1 MIVTVTINPSLDYY
15 VSVKQFRLG
24 ATNRTTSELLLPGG
38 KGINV
43 STVLST
49 LGVQNEAVYFSAG
62 FVGEEI
68 TRLLKENGI
77 RTFPIRVQEGCSR
90 LNLKLRTEEDVVEGT
105 ELNGMGPQIPEEKL
119 QELMKYLATLGEEDT
134 LVLGGT
140 VPASLPATI
149 YRDILGQVK
158 APRVVVDATKD
169 LLLDTLPHHPFL
181 IKPNHHE
188 LGELFGEDPDPGTPE
203 GRADII
209 SFMKKLREKGAR
221 NVLCSM
227 GPEGA
232 ILLTEEDRLL
242 SAPAPEGRVISAVG
256 SGDSMV
262 AGFLAGWQEKGD
274 PEYALRLGTAAGSA
288 SAFSERLAAREEI
301 ERLMH

>member
-1 MIVTVTINPSLDYY
+1 MIVTVTVNPSLDYY

-49 LGVQNEAVYFSAG
+49 LGVQNKAVYFSAG

-77 RTFPIRVQEGCSR
+77 QTVPIRVREGCSR
-90 LNLKLRTEEDVVEGT
+90 LNLKLRTGEDVVEGT
-105 ELNGMGPQIPEEKL
+105 ELNGMGPRIPEEKL
-119 QELMKYLATLGEEDT
+119 QELMKYLATLTEEDT

-149 YRDILGQVK
+149 YRDILDQVK
-158 APRVVVDATKD
+158 APRVVVDATKE

-188 LGELFGEDPDPGTPE
+188 LGELFGADPDPSTSE

-209 SFMKKLREKGAR
+209 PFMKKLREKGAK

-232 ILLTEEDRLL
+232 ILLTEDDRVL

-262 AGFLAGWQEKGD
+262 AGFLAGWQEKED
-274 PEYALRLGTAAGSA
+274 PEYALHLGTAAGSA
-288 SAFSERLAAREEI
+288 SAFSERLATREEI
-301 ERLMH
+301 ERLI

>member
-1 MIVTVTINPSLDYY
+1 MIVTVTVNPSLDYY

-49 LGVQNEAVYFSAG
+49 LGVQNKAVYFSAG

-77 RTFPIRVQEGCSR
+77 QTVPIRVREGCSR

-105 ELNGMGPQIPEEKL
+105 ELNGMGPRIPEEKL
-119 QELMKYLATLGEEDT
+119 QELMKYLATLTEEDT

-149 YRDILGQVK
+149 YRDILDQVK
-158 APRVVVDATKD
+158 APRVVVDATKE

-188 LGELFGEDPDPGTPE
+188 LGELFGADPDPSTSE

-209 SFMKKLREKGAR
+209 SFMKKLREKGAK

-232 ILLTEEDRLL
+232 ILLTEDDRVL

-262 AGFLAGWQEKGD
+262 AGFLAGWQEKED
-274 PEYALRLGTAAGSA
+274 PEYALHLGTAAGSA
-288 SAFSERLAAREEI
+288 SAFSERLATREEI
-301 ERLMH
+301 ERLI